1 MTKQQIYYTNIQ
13 LQYIINKIINACRIQ
28 NYDVVV
34 RSFTTLTGNLMPA
47 LEAVFSDIAYYNQEI
62 EIVNPNQISNALQ
75 DMLLAQE
82 NKDYV
87 LLADLLELRLLPFLQ
102 SLQEVIRSYDGL
114 GTDLNVWTNNLAAL
128 EKRDI
133 SLWKQIQSYHEA
145 YEKET
150 AAGTWQGRHHLE
162 ATNSGAFT
170 MAGQDEKGSYYY
182 HSNVNPETEAAAF
195 ADYYYDEESDSY
207 VIWGLGLGYHIK
219 EMFRLDDGI
228 RIQVFENDLD
238 VIYHCLMA
246 VDLSKL
252 IANKRFSLIY
262 DPDFKKIIP
271 ALDNITENL
280 IIHSPSLRHIRDTRI
295 REQME
300 MFFIRD
306 SGKRN
311 AAILFGSNS
320 RENFKHYDGY
330 IDELKP
336 EFEGKDVIIV
346 AAGPSLDKNVELLK
360 NKKPGIIIL
369 AVETVFRKLLKLG
382 IDVDYMIVTDANSRI
397 YSHLAGLEEEQI
409 PMLYLATAYKGYS
422 MNYCGKKYLICQ
434 NGYDRAQELAKQK
447 GWHLYE
453 TGGSVSTTALDVCIY
468 LGCKSIAFIG
478 LDLAYTD
485 NLAHATDTSRRAVSE
500 TEEMKQVPAIGGG
513 TVPVSRLFTIY
524 NRWIASRVK
533 KADVTMPV
541 IDATEGGAI
550 VPGLTVMALKEY
562 MEKIAGKSE

>member
-34 RSFTTLTGNLMPA
+34 RSFTTLTGNLMPV

-133 SLWKQIQSYHEA
+133 SLWKQIQSYHQA

-246 VDLSKL
+246 VDLSNL

-524 NRWIASRVK
+524 NRWISSRVK